1 MAKNNDLINTMK
13 ILAQRKQAENVAK
26 ASDAMVPQIY
36 AALAIAL
43 HDELGWG
50 YTRINRI
57 FQASQR
63 IWENFSG
70 DGDAMIALCEEKTGI
85 TLASPPKD

>member
-1 MAKNNDLINTMK
+1 MAKNNNLINAMNA
-13 ILAQRKQAENVAK
+13 LARRKQAENVAK
-26 ASDAMVPQIY
+26 ASDEMVPQIY

-57 FQASQR
+57 FSASQQV
-63 IWENFSG
+63 WENFSG

-85 TLASPPKD
+85 TLASPPKE